1 MVLCMHGI
9 LPQPTGM
16 NDPLV
21 HIHKAE
27 SQENDIFTLNGHFPC
42 SGKLKTKHY
51 IQKSFLTGSNQ
62 QSHSKLEAGFGVSV
76 L

>member
-9 LPQPTGM
+9 LSQLTGM
-16 NDPLV
+16 DDPLV

-42 SGKLKTKHY
+42 
-51 IQKSFLTGSNQ
+51 
-62 QSHSKLEAGFGVSV
+62 LEN
-76 L
+76 